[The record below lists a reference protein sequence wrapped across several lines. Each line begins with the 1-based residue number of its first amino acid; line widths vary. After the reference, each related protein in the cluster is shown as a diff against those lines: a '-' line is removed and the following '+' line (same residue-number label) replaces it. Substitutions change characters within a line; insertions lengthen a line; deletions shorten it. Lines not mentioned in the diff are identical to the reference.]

1 MICFKTA
8 HYLVFRILCERAV
21 KVGSFCIG
29 VRMHK
34 LHLLS
39 LIALFSFPSFANGQE
54 TGPTIYLPNQEIHV
68 GDLPA
73 LTAQTHDAT
82 AVLQASVETILH
94 DKDLCCGKDSALGDA
109 VAAADPRSL
118 KDVAVKLQGRHLL
131 SDGRPIKVIAEFVP
145 GTSINSG
152 QVIQSLR
159 DKHAMLLQW
168 DSHFYVLHGSVFD
181 EITDYNHALSYSIR
195 RLLLWDLRY
204 SDERRELA
212 FERETDDL
220 SKVQGML
227 VLTVSGP

>member
-1 MICFKTA
+1 
-8 HYLVFRILCERAV
+8 
-21 KVGSFCIG
+21 
-29 VRMHK
+29 MHK

-73 LTAQTHDAT
+73 LTAQSHDAT

-131 SDGRPIKVIAEFVP
+131 SDGRPIKVSAEFVP
-145 GTSINSG
+145 AASINSG
-152 QVIQSLR
+152 VVIQSLR

-168 DSHFYVLHGSVFD
+168 NSRIYVLHGTAYD
-181 EITDYNHALSYSIR
+181 ETADYNSFGLIYAIR
-195 RLLLWDLRY
+195 KLLLWDLRY
-204 SDERRELA
+204 SDERRELS
-212 FERETDDL
+212 FNRETDDL
-220 SKVQGML
+220 GKVQGML
-227 VLTVSGP
+227 LLTVSGP